1 MRLSHLSANM
11 ELMSNILEVVRQGAR
26 SSLVLSCGA
35 GVVAAVFLIPLGP
48 FMMQLFSQSPGRH
61 RRGHGV
67 FKPHHALLLDAG
79 HHVRAQQR
87 HARRGRNVVPM
98 ISSLAGLWLIRVPA
112 AYFLAANFGRD
123 SMYFCYALGWVPAI
137 AIAWGFYL
145 TGRWKRKAVVPQKSR
160 SRKKVRLTGAD
171 FLREQWNASLL

>member
-1 MRLSHLSANM
+1 
-11 ELMSNILEVVRQGAR
+11 
-26 SSLVLSCGA
+26 
-35 GVVAAVFLIPLGP
+35 
-48 FMMQLFSQSPGRH
+48 MM
-61 RRGHGV
+61 
-67 FKPHHALLLDAG
+67 
-79 HHVRAQQR
+79 
-87 HARRGRNVVPM
+87 VPM

-145 TGRWKRKAVVPQKSR
+145 TGRWKRKAVVPQKKQ

-171 FLREQWNASLL
+171 FFTGNNGTRHCCDQTTKNSLFSCRKAKIWYNRSKKRRIFAKRLKSAEGIA